1 MRIPRARLF
10 TATIALSL
18 LGGLSACEKLKE
30 SASSNSFD
38 NPAISVDVAMLES
51 PSEIAKV
58 HEEIVR
64 ALGANA
70 DVAYKVS
77 VGVKRQYRNHPER
90 PPRLDIDLQYQDPN
104 NEHQLQ
110 VRSWDSAYAEW
121 SSNAAKIEVKGRN
134 AESFRLASELFD
146 MRSVTAAFLQEAVKT
161 GTTKYMGNK
170 KYSEQYLSSIDID
183 SKGATINFEGV
194 LAANGQEKRNRYH
207 ASLPARQ
214 QAD

>member
-1 MRIPRARLF
+1 MRIPNTRLF
-10 TATIALSL
+10 VATIALSL

-38 NPAISVDVAMLES
+38 TPAISVDVAMLES
-51 PSEIAKV
+51 PTEIAKV

-77 VGVKRQYRNHPER
+77 VGIKRQYRNHPER
-90 PPRLDIDLQYQDPN
+90 PPRLDIEVQYQDPN

-121 SSNAAKIEVKGRN
+121 SSKAAKIEVKGRR
-134 AESFRLASELFD
+134 AESFRLVNELFD
-146 MRSVTAAFLQEAVKT
+146 MDAVTASLLQETMKA
-161 GTTKYMGNK
+161 GTAKYMGDK

-183 SKGATINFEGV
+183 SKGVSIHFEGV

-207 ASLPARQ
+207 VPLPVRP